1 MPDVSAYGAWPNV
14 CGRCQHALGEMG
26 IAPPEG
32 GAGVMEQASANRR
45 MGKAKDWRLGL
56 FAFAAFIVLLDRL
69 SKEWVSR
76 HVPMD
81 DAITVIPRVFRITHV
96 LNPGAAFSM
105 FNDSPS
111 PGRIRI
117 MLIAFSVLAAVAVF
131 VALMKIGRRLTLT
144 TVALA
149 CILAGA
155 LGNVYDRVKFGT
167 VIDFL
172 EVHIFSYHWP
182 DFNVADSAIVI
193 GGLLLL
199 LDAFRSH
206 GPNGSAEG

>member
-1 MPDVSAYGAWPNV
+1 MTILKPAATFPTK
-14 CGRCQHALGEMG
+14 QL
-26 IAPPEG
+26 
-32 GAGVMEQASANRR
+32 
-45 MGKAKDWRLGL
+45 DWRGWL
-56 FAFAAFIVLLDRL
+56 FAFAALIVAVDRL
-69 SKEWVSR
+69 TKVWVSR
-76 HVPMD
+76 HVATD

-96 LNPGAAFSM
+96 LNPGAAFSL

-111 PGRIRI
+111 PGRIRV
-117 MLIAFSVLAAVAVF
+117 MLIAFSVIAAVAVF
-131 VALMKIGRRLTLT
+131 VALIKMGRRITPT
-144 TVALA
+144 TMALA

-193 GGLLLL
+193 GGILLL
-199 LDAFRSH
+199 LDAFRSQAPEASAPAAL
-206 GPNGSAEG
+206 GPQGSSADELD